1 MEGFDFIKMHPAAH
15 VIAHAP
21 GLEYYCLAN
30 IGREYSLYFDG
41 RNQGYALIDLPQ
53 GNYEV
58 SVFSPDSGELLQ
70 TYPLKASETRITM
83 PKSVR
88 TAVSVVRE

>member
-1 MEGFDFIKMHPAAH
+1 MAH
-15 VIAHAP
+15 LIAFAP
-21 GLEYYCLAN
+21 GLEYYCLAD
-30 IGREYSLYFDG
+30 IGREYALYFDG

-53 GNYEV
+53 DNYKV
-58 SVFSPDSGELLQ
+58 RVFSPDSGELLQ
-70 TYPLKASETRITM
+70 TYSLKSSGVETRITM